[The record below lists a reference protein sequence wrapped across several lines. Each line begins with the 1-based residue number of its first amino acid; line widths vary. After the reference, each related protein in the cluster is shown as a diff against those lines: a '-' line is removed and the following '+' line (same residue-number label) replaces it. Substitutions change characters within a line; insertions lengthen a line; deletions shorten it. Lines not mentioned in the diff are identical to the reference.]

1 MTNIYLFQTEYSIVR
16 FVDRG
21 PGGTKDMNHYVTYK
35 LIDDNWILFNDN
47 LVQYQRNIGIVHR
60 VNLVIYRKSMET
72 RPYSIGLCDLSKRQT
87 SASSSTSCSETT
99 KTAEISKVIYK
110 TKFTTHAKDL
120 AGFLIFKI

>member
-16 FVDRG
+16 FVDRQ
-21 PGGTKDMNHYVTYK
+21 PGATKNMNHYVTYK
-35 LIDDNWILFNDN
+35 LIDDNWILFNNN

-60 VNLVIYRKSMET
+60 VNLVIYQNSMET

-87 SASSSTSCSETT
+87 SARSSTSYSETT
-99 KTAEISKVIYK
+99 KTGERSKVIYK
-110 TKFTTHAKDL
+110 TKFTRHAEDL